1 MGTGLSP
8 LRIINSRATFDGLLD
23 HLATEGRR
31 AGDHWC
37 LWGALDAAFDDY
49 SKELNQSPQFWG
61 LTRRALQDSVILRL
75 GRLFDPTNGALSL
88 GNFLETIHNH
98 ALNHSLGSL
107 GLDVPG
113 LDTAA
118 IQEEL
123 KQVSD
128 ADPLV
133 SRLMQVRNQYLA
145 HRQASLVRRGTFDSL
160 PELRRED
167 IDTLL
172 NRASAI
178 VDKYCRLY
186 DRPLMSVRFVGADD
200 YKHMLDLL
208 KAGLESIEARHAD
221 DVGRL
226 RQKRNTK
233 RITTLCIL
241 VCRILGRIV
250 VACRHP
256 SGRQF
261 SRIGE

>member
-1 MGTGLSP
+1 MGTGLPP

-31 AGDHWC
+31 AGDHWY
-37 LWGALDAAFDDY
+37 LWGALDAAFDEY
-49 SKELNQSPQFWG
+49 SKELNQTPQFWR
-61 LTRRALQDSVILRL
+61 LTRLAFQDSVILRL

-88 GNFLETIHNH
+88 GNFLQTIHNH
-98 ALNHSLGSL
+98 AANHSLGSL
-107 GLDVPG
+107 GLDVPE

-123 KQVSD
+123 RKVSN

-145 HRQASLVRRGTFDSL
+145 HRQASLVSRGTFDSL

-167 IDTLL
+167 FETLL
-172 NRASAI
+172 NSASTI

-186 DRPLMSVRFVGADD
+186 GRPLMLVRFVGADD

-208 KAGLESIEARHAD
+208 KVGLESIEAKHAD
-221 DVGRL
+221 EIRRL
-226 RQKRNTK
+226 S
-233 RITTLCIL
+233 
-241 VCRILGRIV
+241 
-250 VACRHP
+250 H
-256 SGRQF
+256 S
-261 SRIGE
+261 